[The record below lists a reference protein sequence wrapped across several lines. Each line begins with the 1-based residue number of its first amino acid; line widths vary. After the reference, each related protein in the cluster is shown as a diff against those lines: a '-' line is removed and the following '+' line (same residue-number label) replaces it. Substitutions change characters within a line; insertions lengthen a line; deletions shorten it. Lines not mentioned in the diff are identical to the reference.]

1 MAEKIF
7 SGRTFKVDPPLATVA
22 VRLQARTTRMLG
34 PSFKKYDDMSQEAA
48 ASGMTEEKFGR
59 MMAYCMI
66 DFCERHE
73 PEEVSAYISDV
84 ISMVKIQRPSG
95 TYDFADLDGDFSQNM
110 QDIIPVC
117 RFALE
122 VMLGDF
128 FTGHVPSGAR
138 AKKATS

>member
-1 MAEKIF
+1 MAEKVF

-22 VRLQARTTRMLG
+22 VRLQARSARMFG
-34 PSFKKYDDMSQEAA
+34 ASFKKYDEMSQEAE
-48 ASGMTEEKFGR
+48 ASGMTEEKVGR
-59 MMAYCMI
+59 MIAYCMI

-73 PEEVSAYISDV
+73 PEEVSAFVGDI

-95 TYDFADLDGDFSQNM
+95 SYDFADLDGDFSENT

-128 FTGHVPSGAR
+128 FTGHVPNGAR
-138 AKKATS
+138 ARKATA